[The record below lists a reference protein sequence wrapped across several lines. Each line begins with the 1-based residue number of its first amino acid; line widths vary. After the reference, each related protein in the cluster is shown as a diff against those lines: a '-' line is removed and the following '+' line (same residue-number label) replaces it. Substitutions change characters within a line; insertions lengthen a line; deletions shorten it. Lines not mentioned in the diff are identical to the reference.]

1 MWGFS
6 FSKVRKNMTEKNK
19 DYKFLGT
26 GLTKGEKR
34 WANNQ
39 FKSYRERYHIEN
51 FSDLEILSELVFRE
65 TLQQRTKKKIEKFTS
80 KGKGKDNNTV
90 IPQHLLSFLDENLER
105 ILTLKEKLG
114 LFEDKTT
121 DPFQHIQTLKK
132 KFKKWLSENQGSRSF
147 PCPHCS
153 KMIMLKIR
161 TDKWESK
168 KHPFF
173 KDRILANKH
182 LWEMYKEGKI
192 TKEDVAKVLGTS
204 DRYINWLEE
213 RIYNKDSE
221 NPSE

>member
-1 MWGFS
+1 
-6 FSKVRKNMTEKNK
+6 MTESKE
-19 DYKFLGT
+19 YKFSGT
-26 GLTKGEKR
+26 GLTQGEKR

-39 FKSYRERYHIEN
+39 FNSYRDRYHIDN

-65 TLQQRTKKKIEKFTS
+65 ALQQRSKKKIEKYGEKA
-80 KGKGKDNNTV
+80 KGKKEGAVTKKETNTV

-114 LFEDKTT
+114 LFSDKTT

-132 KFKKWLSENQGSRSF
+132 KFKKWMSENQGSRTLI
-147 PCPHCS
+147 CPHCS
-153 KMIMLKIR
+153 NMVMLKIR
-161 TDKWESK
+161 TDKYEAQ

-173 KDRILANKH
+173 VDKILANKH
-182 LWEMYKEGKI
+182 LWKMYKDGTI

-204 DRYINWLEE
+204 DMYINWLEE

-221 NPSE
+221 NPSK